1 MASRKKASEQGST
14 AVESAAE
21 PAADTITAP
30 TPGWGDFSS
39 YLTDSMQRSFLF
51 LDTLL
56 DRGNAYLEH
65 LEQGTPPL
73 LKFEHELVLDGHD
86 LPQPCNYAL
95 LRLQPPPGLPVA
107 PAARPVVVVDPRA
120 GHGPGI
126 GGFKFDSEVGMAM
139 KSGHTVYFVTFR
151 PEPEDGQT
159 LTSVMQAEA
168 RFLEEVIRRH
178 PQCRAKPVVIGNC
191 QAGWAMMTLDAVRP
205 ELFGPLMMVGAPASY
220 WAGSSTLNPMR
231 YSGASLGGTWLA
243 SLAADL
249 GADRFD
255 GAYLV
260 ENFEK
265 LNPANTFWNKYYN
278 LWSAVDTEAGRFLEF
293 ERWWGGFFRMTG
305 AEIESITEN
314 LFVGNKLARGELVV
328 EGKPVD
334 LRDIRAPIVVFASW
348 GDNITPPPQALNW
361 IIDTWGDE
369 RAIAAAG
376 RTIIYVLHES
386 VGHLGIFVGGS
397 VALKEHD
404 QLVTSLD
411 VIESLPP
418 GLYEMKLE
426 RKDGAQSRRWDELE
440 PGAYTVHYEHRTMD
454 DIRRLNPEG
463 REEES
468 VFSTIS
474 QWSELNAKFYKSWVR
489 PWVRLGAT
497 RDSANALMKLNPM
510 RMQRQM
516 FSDAHPAAAFIR
528 QQAAAARANRS
539 AVDEQ
544 HPLKQLER
552 QTAQRISDELN
563 AYRDWRDAR
572 TVKLTR
578 QMFGSNGLGAW
589 LAPREADADVA
600 QRRAQEALG
609 QYRDAVLEGIGEG
622 GFAEAVCRIVIAGML
637 SIGAFERRSLRLAR
651 LLAQLPNMHA
661 SVSPQTNWVQLLK
674 DQARITA
681 VAPVEALNA
690 LQDMLPDTATR
701 ERALALAAAVMMIEP
716 TLANPRSEII
726 EFLIG
731 TLDVNPDK
739 VIALARKLTTAIGE
753 HTDAQADEISL
764 PASRSAPA
772 RAVTKPVA
780 KKVAA
785 KPAVAKAPAK
795 KPVAKAAPVKSAPA
809 KAAPKKTAAPKKAAA
824 SAKPAPTTRRKK
836 PQA

>member
-1 MASRKKASEQGST
+1 MASRKKPIDSS
-14 AVESAAE
+14 SDAAPTTE
-21 PAADTITAP
+21 PAA
-30 TPGWGDFSS
+30 GWGDVNA
-39 YLTDSMQRSFLF
+39 YLTDSMQRTFLF

-56 DRGNAYLEH
+56 DRGNDYLEH

-73 LKFEHELVLDGHD
+73 LKFDHELVLDGHD

-95 LRLQPPPGLPVA
+95 LRLQPPPGLPVN
-107 PAARPVVVVDPRA
+107 PQARPVVVVDPRA

-139 KSGHTVYFVTFR
+139 KAGHTVYFVTFR

-159 LTSVMQAEA
+159 LTTVLESEA
-168 RFLEEVIRRH
+168 LFLEEVTRRH
-178 PQCRAKPVVIGNC
+178 PQCPAKPVVIGNC

-220 WAGSSTLNPMR
+220 WAGSSKLNPMR
-231 YSGASLGGTWLA
+231 YSGATLGGTWLA

-265 LNPANTFWNKYYN
+265 LNPANTFWSKYYN
-278 LWSAVDTEAGRFLEF
+278 LWSSVDTEAERFLEF

-314 LFVGNKLARGELVV
+314 LFVGNKLARGEL
-328 EGKPVD
+328 EINGKAVN
-334 LRDIRAPIVVFASW
+334 LRDITAPVLVFASW

-361 IIDTWGDE
+361 IIDAWGDE

-376 RTIIYVLHES
+376 RTIVYVLHES

-404 QLVTSLD
+404 QLVSSLD

-418 GLYEMKLE
+418 GLYEMKLDAKNPE
-426 RKDGAQSRRWDELE
+426 ETRRWDELE
-440 PGAYTVHYEHRTMD
+440 PGDYTVHYEHRTMD
-454 DIRRLNPEG
+454 DIRQLNPEG
-463 REEES
+463 REEEG

-474 QWSELNAKFYKSWVR
+474 QWSEINSHLYKTWLR
-489 PWVRLGAT
+489 PWVRMASSPA
-497 RDSANALMKLNPM
+497 SANMLMQWSPM
-510 RMQRQM
+510 RMQRQL

-528 QQAAAARANRS
+528 QQAAQARAARAK
-539 AVDEQ
+539 VGDD
-544 HPLKQLER
+544 HPLKQFER
-552 QTAQRISDELN
+552 KMAQRITDELN
-563 AYRDWRDAR
+563 AFRDQRDAR
-572 TVKLTR
+572 TVRMTNQL
-578 QMFGSNGLGAW
+578 FGANGLGAW
-589 LAPREADADVA
+589 LPPREPDAEVA
-600 QRRAQEALG
+600 HRHALQEIGA
-609 QYRDAVLEGIGEG
+609 YREAVLGSITEG
-622 GFAEAVCRIVIAGML
+622 GFAEAVCRIVIAGMV

-674 DQARITA
+674 EQARIAA

-690 LQDMLPDTATR
+690 LETMLPDTATR
-701 ERALALAAAVMMIEP
+701 ERALAVSAAVMMIEP

-726 EFLIG
+726 EFLMG
-731 TLDVNPDK
+731 TLGVDPDK

-753 HTDAQADEISL
+753 HPEADK
-764 PASRSAPA
+764 PPVKRA
-772 RAVTKPVA
+772 RAVKP

-785 KPAVAKAPAK
+785 AKPAAK
-795 KPVAKAAPVKSAPA
+795 
-809 KAAPKKTAAPKKAAA
+809 KAAPKK
-824 SAKPAPTTRRKK
+824 
-836 PQA
+836 